1 MPPPDDRENTE
12 IRNMADE
19 EGGYPCL
26 EVLSGPRGRGRYRL
40 QKGQNAIGRSR
51 ENDIVLDDSSVS
63 RRHAMV
69 DVAENGATVADL
81 GSRNGTKV
89 GGQKIAQAVSLA
101 HKSRIKVGVF
111 LLRFLTGP
119 AEEEADVGSEPEQAA
134 PASEELSSPHI
145 PDPNISNEEP
155 VPAEMERGPEHLP
168 AVGEEAQTPAEM
180 LQHGQVMEVVPS
192 GARKKKTKL
201 ILFGV
206 LGLALIAALAY
217 GVPKVLKIVKGKP
230 AASGQGVKVGT
241 GGKPGGK
248 DEKVGQVGGVL
259 PAEPESLPIKVNEM
273 QPVFLDISSTPIPAR
288 IFFGEAP
295 IGVTPLRTT
304 TNLKYGKWYEARAEF
319 QLPEVG
325 EVVEEKTQ
333 FSPPQGATVMPLN
346 FPGKIG
352 IFKVAALP
360 KDAQLYLEGY
370 FEKDPY
376 RAKPI
381 KFAEIVFGKPIYVPF
396 GRYILELRKNR
407 QLGNSQTYLDEV
419 VYRREFLIN
428 ATQTT
433 YTVDVGDDA
442 LKIFPVQLTSVPSG
456 AKVFID
462 EKEVGVTPFNGTFP
476 VGEHL
481 LSLKHEG
488 FFDFVQ
494 VIKMEIDMP
503 YTAEIQLKTSA
514 AGELV
519 NKADALMKEARYAE
533 ALPVL
538 VDAFSK
544 NPSELETAQI
554 SYMVALC
561 YLKQKSYKEAEDY
574 FLKAMQNDTY
584 KYAGRLGVATVIF
597 ERGDAMKALQLL
609 VEVLVSADDPKVRA
623 DAGALFQRLSPLKSV
638 MYVTSDPSGA
648 RVFVNSAEVEQR
660 TPLIL
665 NDLGV
670 GSYKIL
676 FRKEGYQD
684 EEIKLNL
691 GVSEFRPVVA
701 KLKRQ

>member
-1 MPPPDDRENTE
+1 MSPPEDRENTE

-26 EVLSGPRGRGRYRL
+26 EILSGPRGRGRYRL

-89 GGQKIAQAVSLA
+89 GGQKIAQPASLS
-101 HKSRIKVGVF
+101 HKSRVKIGVF

-119 AEEEADVGSEPEQAA
+119 AEEEADVAPEPEHAA
-134 PASEELSSPHI
+134 PVSEELSSPHI
-145 PDPNISNEEP
+145 PAEEP
-155 VPAEMERGPEHLP
+155 VPAEMERAPENLP
-168 AVGEEAQTPAEM
+168 VVGEEAQTPAEM
-180 LQHGQVMEVVPS
+180 LRHGQVMEVSPS
-192 GARKKKTKL
+192 ASSKTKTKL
-201 ILFGV
+201 ILFGF
-206 LGLALIAALAY
+206 LGLALLAALAY
-217 GVPKVLKIVKGKP
+217 GVPKVIKIVKGKP
-230 AASGQGVKVGT
+230 ATAGKAGKVAADGKVVMKNVSG
-241 GGKPGGK
+241 
-248 DEKVGQVGGVL
+248 DVGGVL
-259 PAEPESLPIKVNEM
+259 PAQPESLPVRVSEM

-288 IFFGEAP
+288 VFFGEAP

-304 TNLKYGKWYEARAEF
+304 TNLKFGKWYEARAEF

-325 EVVEEKTQ
+325 EVVEERTQ
-333 FSPPQGATVMPLN
+333 FSPPQGATVMPIN

-360 KDAQLYLEGY
+360 KDSELYLEGY

-433 YTVDVGDDA
+433 YTVDVGNDA
-442 LKIFPVQLTSVPSG
+442 LKIFPVQLTSVPPG

-462 EKEVGVTPFNGTFP
+462 EKEVGATPFNGTFP

-481 LSLKHEG
+481 LSLKREG

-494 VIKMEIDMP
+494 VIKMEINTP

-519 NKADALMKEARYAE
+519 NKADALMKEGRYGE

-544 NPSELETAQI
+544 NPSDLETAQI

-597 ERGDAMKALQLL
+597 ERGDTMKALQLL

-623 DAGALFQRLSPLKSV
+623 DAGSLFQRLSPLKSV
-638 MYVTSDPSGA
+638 MYITSDPSGA
-648 RVFVNSAEVEQR
+648 RVFVNSAEVEQQ

-665 NDLGV
+665 HDLGV
-670 GSYKIL
+670 ASYKIL

>member
-1 MPPPDDRENTE
+1 
-12 IRNMADE
+12 MADE

-26 EVLSGPRGRGRYRL
+26 EILSGPRGRGRYRL
-40 QKGQNAIGRSR
+40 QRGNNAIGRSR
-51 ENDIVLDDSSVS
+51 DCDIVLDDSSVS
-63 RRHAMV
+63 RKHAVV
-69 DVAENGATVADL
+69 DVAENGATVSDL

-89 GGQKIAQAVSLA
+89 GGQKIAQAVSLS

-111 LLRFLTGP
+111 LLRYLTGP
-119 AEEEADVGSEPEQAA
+119 AEDEAEAANEPEPSP
-134 PASEELSSPHI
+134 PAEEPSSPHI
-145 PDPNISNEEP
+145 PSEEP
-155 VPAEMERGPEHLP
+155 LPAEMERGPENLP
-168 AVGEEAQTPAEM
+168 VVGEEAQSPAEI
-180 LQHGQVMEVVPS
+180 LQHGKVMPVAPS
-192 GARKKKTKL
+192 AGGKKKKW
-201 ILFGV
+201 IPFSI
-206 LGLALIAALAY
+206 LALVLVAALAY
-217 GVPKVLKIVKGKP
+217 GVPKIIKTLKGRPATNSGSAKP
-230 AASGQGVKVGT
+230 VSGGR
-241 GGKPGGK
+241 
-248 DEKVGQVGGVL
+248 DEKAGQVGGVI
-259 PAEPESLPIKVNEM
+259 PAQPESLPVKPPEM

-288 IFFGEAP
+288 IFFGDEP

-304 TNLKYGKWYEARAEF
+304 TNLKYGKWYEARAVF

-325 EVVEEKTQ
+325 EVVEERTQ
-333 FSPPQGATVMPLN
+333 FSPPQGATVMPIN

-352 IFKVAALP
+352 IFKVASLP

-381 KFAEIVFGKPIYVPF
+381 KFAEIVFGKPVYVPY

-419 VYRREFLIN
+419 VYRREFPIN

-433 YTVDVGDDA
+433 YTVDVGEDA
-442 LKIFPVQLTSVPSG
+442 LKVFPVQLTSVPPG

-462 EKEVGVTPFNGTFP
+462 EKEVGATPYNGTFP

-481 LSLKHEG
+481 LSLKREG
-488 FFDFVQ
+488 YFDFVQ
-494 VIKMEIDMP
+494 VIKMEINTP

-519 NKADALMKEARYAE
+519 NKADALMKENRYAE

-574 FLKAMQNDTY
+574 FLKAMQNDSY

-597 ERGDAMKALQLL
+597 ERGDAMKALQML
-609 VEVLVSADDPKVRA
+609 VEVLVSAEDPKVRT

-638 MYVTSDPSGA
+638 MYITSEPSGS
-648 RVFVNSAEVEQR
+648 RVFVNSAEVEQQ
-660 TPLIL
+660 TPMIL
-665 NDLGV
+665 HDLGV

-701 KLKRQ
+701 KLKRY

>member
-1 MPPPDDRENTE
+1 MSPPDDRENTE
-12 IRNMADE
+12 IRNRADE

-26 EVLSGPRGRGRYRL
+26 EVLSGPRGRGRYLL
-40 QKGQNAIGRSR
+40 QKGNNAIGRSR

-63 RRHAMV
+63 RRHAV
-69 DVAENGATVADL
+69 VEVAENGATVADL

-89 GGQKIAQAVSLA
+89 GGQKIGQAVSLA
-101 HKSRIKVGVF
+101 HKTRVKVGVF

-119 AEEEADVGSEPEQAA
+119 AEEEADVAPEPEPAA
-134 PASEELSSPHI
+134 SHELSSPNI
-145 PDPNISNEEP
+145 PQEKPHPEP
-155 VPAEMERGPEHLP
+155 IPAEMDRAPDNLP
-168 AVGEEAQTPAEM
+168 VVGEDAQPPAE
-180 LQHGQVMEVVPS
+180 LLKSGSVVEVAPGKPGQ
-192 GARKKKTKL
+192 GRKL
-201 ILFGV
+201 ILFGALAVV
-206 LGLALIAALAY
+206 LVAALAY
-217 GVPKVLKIVKGKP
+217 GVPKILKKVKGQGGD
-230 AASGQGVKVGT
+230 ASKT
-241 GGKPGGK
+241 EISGKTAGDGK
-248 DEKVGQVGGVL
+248 KDDGKAGQVGGVL
-259 PAEPESLPIKVNEM
+259 PAGPESLPGKPPEM
-273 QPVFLDISSTPIPAR
+273 QPVFLDVSSTPIPAR
-288 IFFGEAP
+288 VFFGEEP
-295 IGVTPLRTT
+295 IGITPLRTS
-304 TNLKYGKWYEARAEF
+304 TNLKFGKWYEARAVF

-325 EVVEEKTQ
+325 EVVEEKQQ
-333 FSPPQGATVMPLN
+333 FSPPQGATVMPIN
-346 FPGKIG
+346 FAGKIG
-352 IFKVAALP
+352 IFKVASLP
-360 KDAQLYLEGY
+360 RDAQLYLEGY

-419 VYRREFLIN
+419 VYRREFNLN

-433 YTVDVGDDA
+433 YTVDVKDDD
-442 LKIFPVQLTSVPSG
+442 LKAFPIQLTSVPPN

-481 LSLKHEG
+481 LTLKREG
-488 FFDFVQ
+488 YFDFVQ
-494 VIKMEIDMP
+494 VIKMEINMP
-503 YTAEIQLKTSA
+503 YAAEVPLKTSA

-544 NPSELETAQI
+544 NPSDLETAQI
-554 SYMVALC
+554 SYMVGLC
-561 YLKQKSYKEAEDY
+561 YLKQKSYKEAQDY
-574 FLKAMQNDTY
+574 FLKAMQNDAY
-584 KYAGRLGVATVIF
+584 KYAGRLGIATVIF
-597 ERGDAMKALQLL
+597 EQGDRMKALQLL
-609 VEVLVSADDPKVRA
+609 VEVLVSSEDAKVRT
-623 DAGALFQRLSPLKSV
+623 DGGALFQRLSPLKSV
-638 MYVTSDPSGA
+638 LYITSEPSGA
-648 RVFVNSAEVEQR
+648 RVFVNASEVEQK

-665 NDLGV
+665 HDLGV

-701 KLKRQ
+701 KLKRL